1 MAASAPFAPFAD
13 RLSRFLF
20 ERAAVH
26 GALVSVDD
34 ACREILGQHPYP
46 PALRRALAEL
56 IAASTLLASTLKFK
70 GTLAVQLQGSGPVR
84 LLVVECDAKLN
95 LRATAQWRDEAER
108 LPADAPL
115 SVLAGDSAHSRL
127 AITLDPKDGGPLSQG
142 IVALEASS
150 IATLIDHYLATSEQ
164 IDSRMVLAADG
175 MRVRGLLVQRLP
187 SAGPDDDITW
197 QRAVGQ
203 VAQLEPSALLRAGTA
218 EELLAA
224 RFRDDDVRVFAPR
237 AVRFRC
243 NCSHERVANALRM
256 LGRNE
261 IEGILA
267 EQGMVGVTCEFCNR
281 GYHFVAADARALF
294 ARPDAGGDGPP
305 DALRH

>member
-1 MAASAPFAPFAD
+1 VAASAPFAD
-13 RLSRFLF
+13 TLSRFLF

-56 IAASTLLASTLKFK
+56 LAASALLASTLKFR
-70 GTLAVQLQGSGPVR
+70 GTLAVQMQGAGPVR

-95 LRATAQWRDEAER
+95 LRAMAQWRDDAER

-115 SVLAGDSAHSRL
+115 SVLAGDPAGSRL

-175 MRVRGLLVQRLP
+175 ARVRGMLVQRLP
-187 SAGPDDDITW
+187 SAGPDDDVTW
-197 QRAVGQ
+197 QRAVGRM
-203 VAQLEPSALLRAGTA
+203 AQLGPSALLEAA
-218 EELLAA
+218 APEALLAA
-224 RFRDDDVRVFAPR
+224 HFREDDIRVFAPR
-237 AVRFRC
+237 SLRFRC
-243 NCSHERVANALRM
+243 NCSHERVADALRM

-261 IEGILA
+261 IESILA

-281 GYHFVAADARALF
+281 GYQFVAADARALF
-294 ARPDAGGDGPP
+294 ARPDRGSDGP
-305 DALRH
+305 DAVRH

>member
-1 MAASAPFAPFAD
+1 VVPTQPFAD
-13 RLSRFLF
+13 TLSRFLF

-34 ACREILGQHPYP
+34 ACRAILGQHPYP
-46 PALRRALAEL
+46 PALRGALAEL
-56 IAASTLLASTLKFK
+56 VAASALLASTLKFK
-70 GTLAVQLQGSGPVR
+70 GTLAVQMQGSGPVR

-95 LRATAQWRDEAER
+95 LRATAQWRDGAER

-115 SVLAGDSAHSRL
+115 SVLAGDPGRSRL
-127 AITLDPKDGGPLSQG
+127 AITLDPKDGGPVSQG

-150 IATLIDHYLATSEQ
+150 IAALIDHYLATSEQ
-164 IDSRMVLAADG
+164 IDSRMLLAADG
-175 MRVRGLLVQRLP
+175 ARVRGLLIQRLP
-187 SAGPDDDITW
+187 SAGPDDDIAW
-197 QRAVGQ
+197 RRAVDGL
-203 VAQLEPSALLRAGTA
+203 AQLEPAALLQADAA

-224 RFRDDDVRVFAPR
+224 RFPDDDLRVFAPR

-261 IEGILA
+261 IESILA

-281 GYHFVAADARALF
+281 GYQFVAADARALF
-294 ARPDAGGDGPP
+294 APPAAGADGAPT
-305 DALRH
+305 AVRH